1 MINMIVLILSQETIV
16 NWVGLREA
24 LRLTP
29 WFQHHPR
36 CKSMPLNM
44 AHNFIKIDVLFRGL
58 TSQIYRSHS
67 LGAKCNSQEIGLKM

>member
-1 MINMIVLILSQETIV
+1 
-16 NWVGLREA
+16 

-36 CKSMPLNM
+36 CKFKSMPLNM
-44 AHNFIKIDVLFRGL
+44 AQHFIKIDGLFRGL